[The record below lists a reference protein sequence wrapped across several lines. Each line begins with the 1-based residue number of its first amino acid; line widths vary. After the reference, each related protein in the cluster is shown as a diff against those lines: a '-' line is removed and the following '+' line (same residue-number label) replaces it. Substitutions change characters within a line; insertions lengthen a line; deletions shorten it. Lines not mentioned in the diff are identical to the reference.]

1 MNEQTNP
8 TTETISN
15 KATQQ
20 EVNQNTN
27 AKQTTPEESGSTSGE
42 TKSEQVEMGKNSFP
56 PATDSFAQMYDMLKE
71 RDEAIQKLTSE
82 NNALKKQNTEMILKV
97 NASGSSGDT
106 TKTPYEKFVDAMVKR
121 R

>member
-8 TTETISN
+8 TTETIPN
-15 KATQQ
+15 ETTQP

-27 AKQTTPEESGSTSGE
+27 AEQTTPETGGSTSGQE
-42 TKSEQVEMGKNSFP
+42 ESKQIDN
-56 PATDSFAQMYDMLKE
+56 FAQMYDMLKE
-71 RDEAIQKLTSE
+71 RDETIKKLTSE
-82 NNALKKQNTEMILKV
+82 VGALKKQNTEMILKV

-106 TKTPYEKFVDAMVKR
+106 TKTPYEKFVDTMVKR